1 MYLWFKNNIMGY
13 IYWKI
18 NNKYISHTN
27 VINSFKLNNNED
39 LLLTS
44 YFCETCKWHNV
55 SDGQFINT
63 YENIS
68 EVFECLLTMI
78 IVKLELV

>member
-1 MYLWFKNNIMGY
+1 MGY

-27 VINSFKLNNNED
+27 VIYSFQLNNNED

-44 YFCETCKWHNV
+44 YFCETCK
-55 SDGQFINT
+55 
-63 YENIS
+63 
-68 EVFECLLTMI
+68 
-78 IVKLELV
+78 

>member
-1 MYLWFKNNIMGY
+1 MEH

-44 YFCETCKWHNV
+44 YFCETCK
-55 SDGQFINT
+55 
-63 YENIS
+63 
-68 EVFECLLTMI
+68 
-78 IVKLELV
+78 